1 MATPNINN
9 KSQVNNVKLSD
20 FKAGTKKSQMKS
32 SASKSVFDS
41 LDTNKDGV
49 ISQNELK
56 GIVKGKVK
64 NKDGKLVE
72 KEYIKLKVKQAIELM
87 PSNGVVYREILNKIG
102 EKAGYR
108 KVIELRGVLY
118 SNESNSKINI
128 TLNDKGELL
137 NKPYKNYLLV
147 YTDQVKQTDLI
158 YVEDKFYKITDL
170 GENMKIYNQMKLEEV
185 QGLKLNGDNIIENNE
200 IWDIYD
206 IGAILDVY

>member
-1 MATPNINN
+1 MLN
-9 KSQVNNVKLSD
+9 
-20 FKAGTKKSQMKS
+20 
-32 SASKSVFDS
+32 
-41 LDTNKDGV
+41 
-49 ISQNELK
+49 
-56 GIVKGKVK
+56 
-64 NKDGKLVE
+64 

-158 YVEDKFYKITDL
+158 YVEDKFYKINDL

-206 IGAILDVY
+206 IEEERS

>member
-1 MATPNINN
+1 MLN
-9 KSQVNNVKLSD
+9 KES
-20 FKAGTKKSQMKS
+20 
-32 SASKSVFDS
+32 
-41 LDTNKDGV
+41 
-49 ISQNELK
+49 
-56 GIVKGKVK
+56 
-64 NKDGKLVE
+64 
-72 KEYIKLKVKQAIELM
+72 IKLKVAQAIELM
-87 PSNGVVYREILNKIG
+87 PSDGVVYREILNKIG

-158 YVEDKFYKITDL
+158 YVEDKFYKINDL
-170 GENMKIYNQMKLEEV
+170 GENMKIYNQMRLEEV
-185 QGLKLNGDNIIENNE
+185 QGLDFDGSNIIENNE

-206 IGAILDVY
+206 IKEDVIMDVY

>member
-1 MATPNINN
+1 MLN
-9 KSQVNNVKLSD
+9 
-20 FKAGTKKSQMKS
+20 
-32 SASKSVFDS
+32 
-41 LDTNKDGV
+41 
-49 ISQNELK
+49 
-56 GIVKGKVK
+56 
-64 NKDGKLVE
+64 

-147 YTDQVKQTDLI
+147 YTDKVQQTDLI

-170 GENMKIYNQMKLEEV
+170 GENMKIYNQMRLEEV
-185 QGLKLNGDNIIENNE
+185 QGLDFDGGNIIENNE
-200 IWDIYD
+200 IGTIFDIEED
-206 IGAILDVY
+206 VIIDVY

>member
-1 MATPNINN
+1 MLN
-9 KSQVNNVKLSD
+9 KES
-20 FKAGTKKSQMKS
+20 
-32 SASKSVFDS
+32 
-41 LDTNKDGV
+41 
-49 ISQNELK
+49 
-56 GIVKGKVK
+56 
-64 NKDGKLVE
+64 
-72 KEYIKLKVKQAIELM
+72 IKLKVAQAIELM

-137 NKPYKNYLLV
+137 NKLYKNYLLV

-200 IWDIYD
+200 IWDIYG
-206 IGAILDVY
+206 IEEEQS

>member
-1 MATPNINN
+1 MLN
-9 KSQVNNVKLSD
+9 
-20 FKAGTKKSQMKS
+20 
-32 SASKSVFDS
+32 
-41 LDTNKDGV
+41 
-49 ISQNELK
+49 
-56 GIVKGKVK
+56 
-64 NKDGKLVE
+64 

-87 PSNGVVYREILNKIG
+87 PSDGVVYREILNKIG

-147 YTDQVKQTDLI
+147 YTDKVQQTDLI

-170 GENMKIYNQMKLEEV
+170 GENMKIYNQMRLEEV
-185 QGLKLNGDNIIENNE
+185 QGLDFDGGNIIENNE
-200 IWDIYD
+200 IWDIFD
-206 IGAILDVY
+206 IEEDVIIDVY

>member
-1 MATPNINN
+1 MLN
-9 KSQVNNVKLSD
+9 
-20 FKAGTKKSQMKS
+20 
-32 SASKSVFDS
+32 
-41 LDTNKDGV
+41 
-49 ISQNELK
+49 
-56 GIVKGKVK
+56 
-64 NKDGKLVE
+64 

-118 SNESNSKINI
+118 SNESNTKINI

-158 YVEDKFYKITDL
+158 YVEDKFYKINDL
-170 GENMKIYNQMKLEEV
+170 GENMKIYNQMRLEEV
-185 QGLKLNGDNIIENNE
+185 QGLDFDGGNIIENNE
-200 IWDIYD
+200 IWTIFDIEED
-206 IGAILDVY
+206 VIIDVY

>member
-1 MATPNINN
+1 MLN
-9 KSQVNNVKLSD
+9 
-20 FKAGTKKSQMKS
+20 
-32 SASKSVFDS
+32 
-41 LDTNKDGV
+41 
-49 ISQNELK
+49 
-56 GIVKGKVK
+56 
-64 NKDGKLVE
+64 

-147 YTDQVKQTDLI
+147 YTDKVQQTDLI
-158 YVEDKFYKITDL
+158 YVEDKFYKINDL
-170 GENMKIYNQMKLEEV
+170 GENMKIYNQMRLEEV
-185 QGLKLNGDNIIENNE
+185 QGLDFDGGNIIENNE
-200 IWDIYD
+200 IWTIFDIEED
-206 IGAILDVY
+206 VIIDVY

>member
-1 MATPNINN
+1 MKALN
-9 KSQVNNVKLSD
+9 K
-20 FKAGTKKSQMKS
+20 
-32 SASKSVFDS
+32 
-41 LDTNKDGV
+41 
-49 ISQNELK
+49 NELIN
-56 GIVKGKVK
+56 IVK
-64 NKDGKLVE
+64 E
-72 KEYIKLKVKQAIELM
+72 SIELM

-108 KVIELRGVLY
+108 KVIELRGVFY

-170 GENMKIYNQMKLEEV
+170 GENMKIYNQMRLEEV
-185 QGLKLNGDNIIENNE
+185 QGLDFDGGNIIENNE
-200 IWDIYD
+200 IWTIFDIEED
-206 IGAILDVY
+206 VIIDVY

>member
-32 SASKSVFDS
+32 SASKSIFDS

-72 KEYIKLKVKQAIELM
+72 KEYIKLKDFGNGRSLVID
-87 PSNGVVYREILNKIG
+87 SNGKQWIRAHDGIILKSTHDNA
-102 EKAGYR
+102 KAGG
-108 KVIELRGVLY
+108 GVLFPI
-118 SNESNSKINI
+118 KKVWLQRI
-128 TLNDKGELL
+128 
-137 NKPYKNYLLV
+137 
-147 YTDQVKQTDLI
+147 
-158 YVEDKFYKITDL
+158 F
-170 GENMKIYNQMKLEEV
+170 
-185 QGLKLNGDNIIENNE
+185 
-200 IWDIYD
+200 
-206 IGAILDVY
+206 